1 MSTKMEYYPTKNRD
15 DLSEILM
22 EQKWSGQ
29 QQLKLTSELSGKS
42 EKEKEEIAARLVR
55 QIESGEITKE

>member
-1 MSTKMEYYPTKNRD
+1 MSTKMDYYPTKNRD
-15 DLSEILM
+15 ILLNKLMDLEF
-22 EQKWSGQ
+22 SGRQ
-29 QQLKLTSELSGKS
+29 QVQLTKELDGKS

>member
-1 MSTKMEYYPTKNRD
+1 MRKTDISGKNRLALYKAITEKN
-15 DLSEILM
+15 LSGSKAL
-22 EQKWSGQ
+22 Q
-29 QQLKLTSELSGKS
+29 LTSELRGKS